1 MRFFSF
7 FQKMIRP
14 FYFSQDIPSQ
24 KNKSISLHTFFGWES
39 ISVDQTIQ
47 SGTYLY
53 GLFRSVIKMFP
64 KQTRAKQ
71 ILVLGLGAGTCLR
84 VIHKRFP
91 DAHIVAVEYD
101 EVMIQLTRGFFL
113 KRHSYDWLEIKQG
126 DVIDVLPL
134 LNQSF
139 DLIFVDLFC
148 GSSVSPAVSRP
159 EFLRQ
164 IHRLLSWDGY
174 LIVNFYLEEASLSG
188 KIEQV
193 FSSHMKKRYGTNKIG
208 FFRHYGKG
216 RVGEVLPNGFFDKEQ
231 SRQYLASHTSRAKR
245 TRLREGQN
253 ILGLQSL
260 VGSISWERYVGDQA
274 PDLSS
279 GPQIRIIQWQPLT
292 KHHVRGWIPVP
303 RFLSSVYKKG
313 IAIIDE
319 ELYWNKWSSQ
329 AKRQRSQFL
338 RNSHFIC
345 ESVDL
350 ETFKRAYH
358 DSKAL
363 DWFTRTAFLRVI
375 TFHVLARPTNVNLWV
390 IKNKNQEAR
399 IVAGLVT
406 VDFHDIS
413 QSVHMCSF
421 IHKEAKSESLGVPLI
436 DQWYKHCLEH
446 GIRFANFGILRQ
458 DSDPHA
464 WQGYTNFKRQFH
476 LQEICY
482 PPLLFRIIFPS
493 KR

>member
-159 EFLRQ
+159 EFLPD
-164 IHRLLSWDGY
+164 IFFH
-174 LIVNFYLEEASLSG
+174 FYKLPFG
-188 KIEQV
+188 D
-193 FSSHMKKRYGTNKIG
+193 FS
-208 FFRHYGKG
+208 F
-216 RVGEVLPNGFFDKEQ
+216 
-231 SRQYLASHTSRAKR
+231 
-245 TRLREGQN
+245 
-253 ILGLQSL
+253 
-260 VGSISWERYVGDQA
+260 
-274 PDLSS
+274 
-279 GPQIRIIQWQPLT
+279 
-292 KHHVRGWIPVP
+292 
-303 RFLSSVYKKG
+303 G
-313 IAIIDE
+313 IALLQDVECRFPFRRTGIAREPFHERDDPGDNEHPPE
-319 ELYWNKWSSQ
+319 EHEDHAEGREAGTK
-329 AKRQRSQFL
+329 
-338 RNSHFIC
+338 
-345 ESVDL
+345 
-350 ETFKRAYH
+350 
-358 DSKAL
+358 
-363 DWFTRTAFLRVI
+363 
-375 TFHVLARPTNVNLWV
+375 FH
-390 IKNKNQEAR
+390 
-399 IVAGLVT
+399 
-406 VDFHDIS
+406 
-413 QSVHMCSF
+413 
-421 IHKEAKSESLGVPLI
+421 
-436 DQWYKHCLEH
+436 H
-446 GIRFANFGILRQ
+446 G
-458 DSDPHA
+458 
-464 WQGYTNFKRQFH
+464 
-476 LQEICY
+476 
-482 PPLLFRIIFPS
+482 
-493 KR
+493 